1 MEMQLPDDFKEF
13 LKLLNSAEVE
23 YLLIGGFAVGYYG
36 YPRATNDI
44 DVWVSRTESNA
55 AKLVATLEEFGFG
68 TPELKPELFQKPDCI
83 VRMGVPPMRVEIL
96 TSISGV
102 EFEKCYQARLR
113 GELDG
118 VEVDLIALED
128 LKKNKQASGRHKD
141 LDDLEHLP

>member
-13 LKLLNSAEVE
+13 LSSLNSNEVE

-44 DVWVSRTESNA
+44 DVWVSRTESNS
-55 AKLVATLEEFGFG
+55 KRLVAALEEFGFG
-68 TPELKPELFQKPDCI
+68 TAELKPELFLKPDCI

-102 EFEKCYQARLR
+102 EFDACYQARLQ

-118 VEVDLIALED
+118 VAVDVIALED

>member
-1 MEMQLPDDFKEF
+1 METQLPEDFKEF

-68 TPELKPELFQKPDCI
+68 TSELKPELFQKPDCI

-102 EFEKCYQARLR
+102 EFDECYQTRLR
-113 GELDG
+113 GEIDG
-118 VEVDLIALED
+118 VAVDLIALED